1 MPTRRT
7 VLQAALAGGAVAAF
21 SGTLGGL
28 RAAVA
33 AGTVPTR
40 KTLNNMPLNDPD
52 LSAYRD
58 FVGIMQGYDQSKLV
72 SWLGFSLQHGN
83 AETEEFKYCPHGD
96 WYFLPWHREYV
107 VMYER
112 AVRELTKSPNFAM
125 PYWDW
130 TVDRAFPAAFDDP
143 TYNGKP
149 NPLYVADRTVKNRMN
164 WPLSSTIVGP
174 EVMQKIYSETDF
186 QLFGTSK
193 NPDQDDLD
201 PKWVP
206 AGGGTQGTLE
216 RTPHNTVH
224 NYTGGFMPSAGS
236 PRDPIFMMHHG
247 NIDRIWATWN
257 AMGNSNL
264 AGMDAPTQNLW
275 LNMNFKDNYISPTG
289 TLYSKMPKDL
299 QSTTALGY
307 TYSGLPQASK
317 IVYDAERA
325 KRLLSLFAAGSGVR
339 SVESVQVLATPNTEA
354 ATPDKP
360 LVKRAQLKKSVRNL
374 VMAESAPAKR
384 TPEVYA
390 LIKHIK
396 VPPAVDA
403 IRIFVNADN
412 LTASTPDTDPHFV
425 TQISFLRHGGHG
437 DHGGHG
443 KEDPSAL
450 VDLTP
455 TLRALSK
462 AGALKD
468 DTISLQI
475 IATRR
480 EGVTEGSTEVVP
492 AIVEI
497 AVL

>member
-7 VLQAALAGGAVAAF
+7 VLQAALAAGAVATF
-21 SGTLGGL
+21 HGTLGGL

-40 KTLNNMPLNDPD
+40 KSLGGMAADDPD

-58 FVGIMQGYDQSKLV
+58 FVGIMQGYDQSKPV
-72 SWLGFSLQHGN
+72 SWLGYSLQHGN
-83 AETEEFKYCPHGD
+83 ADTGEFKYCPHGD

-107 VMYER
+107 VMYEK
-112 AVRELTKSPNFAM
+112 AVRVLTKSPNFAM

-130 TVDRAFPAAFDDP
+130 TADRTFPATFEDP

-149 NPLYVADRTVKNRMN
+149 NPLYVAGRTVKNRMN

-174 EVMQKIYSETDF
+174 DVMASIYAETDY

-201 PKWVP
+201 PKWVV

-224 NYTGGFMPSAGS
+224 NYTGGFMPTAGS
-236 PRDPIFMMHHG
+236 PRDPVFMMHHG

-264 AGMDAPTQNLW
+264 AGMDAATQRLW
-275 LNMNFKDNYISPTG
+275 LDMNFKDNYIAPDG
-289 TLYSKMPKDL
+289 TLYSKTPKDL

-307 TYSGLPQASK
+307 TYAGLPAPKK
-317 IVYDAERA
+317 IAYDGERA
-325 KRLLSLFAAGSGVR
+325 KRLLSLFASGSGVR
-339 SVESVQVLATPNTEA
+339 SVESVQVLATPNTDA
-354 ATPDKP
+354 ATPEKP
-360 LVKRAQLKKSVRNL
+360 LIKRAQLKKSVRNL
-374 VMAESAPAKR
+374 VVAENQPKR
-384 TPEVYA
+384 TPEVFA

-396 VPPAVDA
+396 VPAAIDAV
-403 IRIFVNADN
+403 RVFVNADN
-412 LTASTPDTDPHFV
+412 VTAQTPDSDPHFV
-425 TQISFLRHGGHG
+425 TQISFLRHDGGHG
-437 DHGGHG
+437 EHGH

-462 AGALKD
+462 SGELKD

-480 EGVTEGSTEVVP
+480 EGVTDGPTEVVP
-492 AIVEI
+492 AVVEI